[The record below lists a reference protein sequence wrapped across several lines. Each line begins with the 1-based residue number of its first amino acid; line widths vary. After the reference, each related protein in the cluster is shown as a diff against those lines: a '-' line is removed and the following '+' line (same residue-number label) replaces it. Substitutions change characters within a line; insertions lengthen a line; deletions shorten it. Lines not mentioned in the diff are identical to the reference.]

1 MPHISAIFVNFV
13 IINPTIAKMK
23 FLHYLYVKGE
33 ANFRLGGRGLIVAPI
48 WLFTLFFSTELF
60 PPNLFNEFEFLAIT
74 LCFLAVIT
82 KISYIII
89 PKKEVKLKAWERK
102 YKKITS
108 LWAYLY
114 FFSPLIVLWIYLII
128 RFG

>member
-1 MPHISAIFVNFV
+1 MN
-13 IINPTIAKMK
+13 

-60 PPNLFNEFEFLAIT
+60 PPDLFNKFGFIALT

-82 KISYIII
+82 MISYIII
-89 PKKEVKLKAWERK
+89 PKKKVKLKAWERK

-114 FFSPLIVLWIYLII
+114 FFSPLIALWTYMII
-128 RFG
+128 RLD